1 MCKWS
6 DAELLKVLFVS
17 SFRLPTKGVVS
28 TIAKSGIS
36 LLERRRADRVV
47 CLVIRMFERSLPEL
61 YVPPYDGEDEDEDGF
76 DSLLAVLARDPS
88 EQHIKQDAMQEFEMA
103 EEDWQDT
110 SYVPQKSESSYAFV
124 NPKHGHMTDFDSA
137 YSVQDQTRF
146 MKRDLGQVQGT
157 TMSRAKKVRVSY
169 EGPSTDPVFMQ
180 YYVKAAT
187 KKFVVEDKNGAPI
200 YLCPF
205 PGCSSKHKSE
215 GSLRTHMENHAR
227 GGTRY
232 FECSSCLAGFY
243 SSGCLKSHK
252 ITHIRQTG
260 EHLCEVE
267 TCGKRYS
274 TAEGLRLHTRNHHQI
289 NKNWKCMAEGC
300 DRCFVRQADLRM
312 HLIRMHCDERPYPC
326 EHKGCRKAFACH
338 SELRRHMEISH
349 KVKIKGGQKSRPP
362 TKKIQHLL
370 HKARVYLKEKRKKLR
385 ERKSRGK

>member
-1 MCKWS
+1 MI
-6 DAELLKVLFVS
+6 VGQF
-17 SFRLPTKGVVS
+17 
-28 TIAKSGIS
+28 
-36 LLERRRADRVV
+36 VV
-47 CLVIRMFERSLPEL
+47 CSEIEDIPGDRMFERNLPEL
-61 YVPPYDGEDEDEDGF
+61 YVPGYDGEENDGEHF
-76 DSLLAVLARDPS
+76 LDSLLSVLEKDPVGNQ
-88 EQHIKQDAMQEFEMA
+88 EDEEDLKEDAMQEFEVGMDA
-103 EEDWQDT
+103 EWQDT
-110 SYVPQKSESSYAFV
+110 TYVPQKSESAYAYL

-137 YSVQDQTRF
+137 HFQPQHQFHHMHEAQNQYSHNVHHEDQRF

-169 EGPSTDPVFMQ
+169 EAPSTDPVFMQ

-187 KKFVVEDKNGAPI
+187 KKFIVHDKPNGPI

-205 PGCSSKHKSE
+205 PGCSSKYKSE

-232 FECSSCLAGFY
+232 FECNACLAGFY

-300 DRCFVRQADLRM
+300 DRSFVRQADLRM

-362 TKKIQHLL
+362 TKAIQHLL

-385 ERKSRGK
+385 ERSKSRGK